1 MSANQNLKRKFLAT
15 SESTFN
21 MTKKFKFNTAPDCSP
36 YTLMNFSFESSENS
50 SSLPFFNTQPRP
62 IFTIPQPFNLMT
74 EQRVRKIC
82 TLPTEELELQK
93 IQNRPK
99 FRAKPMPKFTPV
111 PEPLKTSCKTIPQEF
126 NLLTKTRSRNTSVS
140 ADESQMRFSARPCP
154 DFSSKFEI
162 QKPHFIP
169 TTPQAPP
176 LETAN
181 RIRENS
187 PPISVPFKFEALP
200 LPNFYETS
208 QSRSRSIEGAGNE
221 QFKFVARPM
230 PSFDKVFVP
239 NMDFVPTQPV
249 DFKLNTQKRAVEREK
264 FESFVKDKENFIKE
278 QQMELAKIEAEDVR
292 QYRKS
297 LEFRAKPLQ
306 EHKPFFIKRSEE
318 KLTTPK
324 SPLLHTKLRASLRD
338 VENYTE
344 NYMDID

>member
-1 MSANQNLKRKFLAT
+1 MSANQNLKRKFIAT

-21 MTKKFKFNTAPDCSP
+21 MTKKFKFSSAANCSQNP
-36 YTLMNFSFESSENS
+36 PMNFSFESSENS
-50 SSLPFFNTQPRP
+50 SALAFFNTQPRP
-62 IFTIPQPFNLMT
+62 IFTIPQPFNLIT

-82 TLPTEELELQK
+82 TLPTEDLELQK
-93 IQNRPK
+93 MQNRPK
-99 FRAKPMPKFTPV
+99 FKAKPMPKFTPV
-111 PEPLKTSCKTIPQEF
+111 PEPLKASCKTIPQEF
-126 NLLTKTRSRNTSVS
+126 NQPVKIRSRNTSVS
-140 ADESQMRFSARPCP
+140 AEESQMRFSARSCP
-154 DFSSKFEI
+154 ESFKLEI
-162 QKPHFIP
+162 QKPHF
-169 TTPQAPP
+169 TTIVPQTPS
-176 LETAN
+176 LEAAN
-181 RIRENS
+181 RIRGNS
-187 PPISVPFKFEALP
+187 PPISIPYKFEALP
-200 LPNFYETS
+200 LPSFYETS
-208 QSRSRSIEGAGNE
+208 QSRSRSIESANNE
-221 QFKFVARPM
+221 NFKFFARPM

-264 FESFVKDKENFIKE
+264 FENFVKDKENFIKE

-338 VENYTE
+338 IENYTE
-344 NYMDID
+344 EYMDID